1 MNNTQILKIME
12 LLEQD
17 NKQAIKEILTQELL
31 KENKQPK
38 KAKSFA
44 TIKKFIE
51 DKNNDRTILRTIMNK
66 HGKQFICNGI
76 EMYIFNTYKKELD
89 TLPQTCE
96 ELSLDYNKLLDTSN
110 YKFNTLTDEHK
121 FILEHLTQ
129 YINYCKSKM
138 ENKKDKVFIYFDGKI
153 FDTKILNNFININ
166 ENNFDNITYTSEK
179 EYAFIT
185 KSEDITSI
193 ILAIKPKD
201 EEEEKQKYIKILED
215 FKKELNA

>member
-51 DKNNDRTILRTIMNK
+51 DKELESRPLLKSIMHKNN
-66 HGKQFICNGI
+66 KQFICNGI
-76 EMYIFNTYKKELD
+76 EMYIFNTYKEELE
-89 TLPQTCE
+89 TLPQASE
-96 ELSLDYNKLLDTSN
+96 ELSLNYNQILDTSN

-138 ENKKDKVFIYFDGKI
+138 ENKKDNIFIYFDGKI
-153 FDTKILNNFININ
+153 FNTKLLSNFVNIH
-166 ENNFDNITYTSEK
+166 ENNFDNITYTSDRDG
-179 EYAFIT
+179 AFIT
-185 KSEDITSI
+185 TSEDITSI
-193 ILAIKPKD
+193 LLAIRP
-201 EEEEKQKYIKILED
+201 EEETKQKCINLLDE

>member
-1 MNNTQILKIME
+1 MNNAQVLKIME

-51 DKNNDRTILRTIMNK
+51 DKELNYRPILKSIMHKN
-66 HGKQFICNGI
+66 GKQFICNGF
-76 EMYIFNTYKKELD
+76 EMYIFNTYKKELE
-89 TLPQTCE
+89 TLPQTSE
-96 ELSLDYNKLLDTSN
+96 ELSLNYNQLLDTNN
-110 YKFNTLTDEHK
+110 YKFNALTDEHK
-121 FILEHLTQ
+121 FVLEHLTQ

-153 FDTKILNNFININ
+153 FDTKLLNN
-166 ENNFDNITYTSEK
+166 
-179 EYAFIT
+179 
-185 KSEDITSI
+185 
-193 ILAIKPKD
+193 
-201 EEEEKQKYIKILED
+201 
-215 FKKELNA
+215 